1 MYIVTILDNQVQGS
15 GAKKI
20 CLCLDSRYYLT
31 TDIYICADYLKYFR
45 ISTVDIKME
54 TSKNSKYLFSFLC
67 PFKPIVPMFR

>member
-15 GAKKI
+15 GASKI

-31 TDIYICADYLKYFR
+31 TDIYICADYLKYFI

-54 TSKNSKYLFSFLC
+54 KSKISKY
-67 PFKPIVPMFR
+67 